1 MADSFAGHIIRSLKT
16 ERKVH
21 AANQQVN
28 NHAFHTAFLNDNRR
42 QVLS

>member
-1 MADSFAGHIIRSLKT
+1 MADSFSSQVIRSVKT

-21 AANQQVN
+21 AADQQVN
-28 NHAFHTAFLNDNRR
+28 NHAFHVAFLNDNRR